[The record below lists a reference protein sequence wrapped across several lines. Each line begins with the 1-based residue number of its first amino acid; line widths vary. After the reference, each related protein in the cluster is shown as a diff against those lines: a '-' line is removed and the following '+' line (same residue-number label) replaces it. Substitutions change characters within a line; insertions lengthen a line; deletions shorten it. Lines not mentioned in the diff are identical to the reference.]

1 MKKNVFSFFLLVFV
15 VSTSS
20 AQVTQVDKKNNAL
33 SVGLY
38 APLTGFSDSHI
49 IGAGIDY
56 WWKPFHPYKDSNDS
70 KQIDFAVNGG
80 VHYFIGK
87 SITVNGYRFEFGNFF
102 DIHIMPGLIYHPFK
116 RSIVRLSAGPGA
128 NLYKQNI
135 RVGVGTNLFTGY
147 YLTEKISAG
156 PAIHFRKF
164 SNTAALWSAG
174 IAASYFF

>member
-1 MKKNVFSFFLLVFV
+1 MKKNVFSFFLFVFV

-38 APLTGFSDSHI
+38 ASLGGFSDSHI
-49 IGAGIDY
+49 MGAGIDY

-70 KQIDFAVNGG
+70 KQIAFAINGG
-80 VHYFIGK
+80 AHYFFGK
-87 SITVNGYRFEFGNFF
+87 HVIVNSYGFKFSNFL
-102 DIHIMPGLIYHPFK
+102 DMHIMPGFLYQPLK
-116 RSIVRLSAGPGA
+116 RSIIQLSAGPNA

-135 RVGVGTNLFTGY
+135 RVGVGANFFTSY

-164 SNTAALWSAG
+164 SNTAALWSGG
-174 IAASYFF
+174 IAASCFF